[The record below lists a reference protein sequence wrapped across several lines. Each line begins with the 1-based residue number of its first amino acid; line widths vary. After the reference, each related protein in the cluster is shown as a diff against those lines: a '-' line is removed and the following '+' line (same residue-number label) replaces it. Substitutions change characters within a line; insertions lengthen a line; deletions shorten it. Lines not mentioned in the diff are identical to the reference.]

1 MRKIQKSSEFGGELV
16 EICECL
22 LWWWCVGVR
31 VGVLVGG
38 RGVSVFGEKRRS

>member
-22 LWWWCVGVR
+22 LWWCVGVR
-31 VGVLVGG
+31 VGALVGG
-38 RGVSVFGEKRRS
+38 RGVSVFGEKRRRS